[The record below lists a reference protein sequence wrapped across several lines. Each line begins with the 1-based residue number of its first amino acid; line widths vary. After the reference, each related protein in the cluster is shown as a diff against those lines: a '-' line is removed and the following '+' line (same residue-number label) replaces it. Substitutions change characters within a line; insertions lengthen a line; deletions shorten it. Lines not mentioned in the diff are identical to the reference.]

1 MKKDV
6 ALLSGLLLFFVMGVT
21 GCQKKSPDNALVI
34 GLPADVVSL
43 NPLMSTSSIDYDVQ
57 KQLFLRL
64 MEEKPRFNGFV
75 PELAKR
81 WEFSPDGRIITFHLR
96 TRVMWSDGVPLTG
109 RDVAFTYRAETNPK
123 LGWIFQSDK
132 AQIDSVVA
140 PNDSTVQFYFS
151 RRYPDQL
158 SDANEGFILPEHVL
172 AGLSPEQWQKSRF
185 NRFPVTAGPYLLLR
199 WVSQQSIQMAANPVY
214 FRKGFP
220 QIRHVIFK
228 IVPDESVRLSQ
239 ILNGEIDILEGISVR
254 RVVHLKK
261 RPNIVIEHFPDLAYG
276 FLGWNLRNPLFRS
289 RRVRQALS
297 LAIDRKSIVDNVFGG
312 FARICDSPI
321 LPQSWAYC
329 DTIRPIP
336 FNPEQAR
343 KILEKMGWRDGN
355 GDGFLE
361 KNGKPF
367 RFELMTNFGNP
378 TRRDLAVLIQAQL
391 KKIGVDAQIQLY
403 DWSIFLDRF
412 KSGDYDAVLSAWRL
426 SSKLELRSFWHS
438 ESIGNG
444 FNRFFYRNPK
454 VDALIDRVE
463 NVVDPKQ
470 AKPLWWKLQ
479 SLIYRDQPV
488 TFLYI
493 PDRVIAYRNR
503 LAQPEFHPLS
513 TYFYL
518 YKWHWANGTKVA
530 Q

>member
-1 MKKDV
+1 MG
-6 ALLSGLLLFFVMGVT
+6 GLLLFFVMGTT
-21 GCQKKSPDNALVI
+21 GCQEKSAANALVI

-64 MEEKPRFNGFV
+64 MEEKPHFDGFV
-75 PELAKR
+75 PELAKS
-81 WEFSPDGRIITFHLR
+81 WDFSRDGKVITFHLR
-96 TRVMWSDGVPLTG
+96 SRIMWSDGVPLTS
-109 RDVAFTYRAETNPK
+109 RDVVFTHRAETNPK
-123 LGWIFQSDK
+123 LGWIFQSEK
-132 AQIDSVVA
+132 TQIDSVVA
-140 PNDSTVQFYFS
+140 PNDSTVRFYFA

-158 SDANEGFILPEHVL
+158 TDANEGFILPEHIL
-172 AGLSPEQWQKSRF
+172 GGLSAEAWQKSRF
-185 NRFPVTAGPYLLLR
+185 NRFPVTAGAYLLLK
-199 WVSQQSIQMAANPVY
+199 WVSQQSIQLVANPTY
-214 FRKGFP
+214 FRTGFP
-220 QIRHVIFK
+220 KIRHVIFK

-254 RVVHLKK
+254 RVARLRK
-261 RPNIVIEHFPDLAYG
+261 RPNISIEHFSDMAYG

-289 RRVRQALS
+289 GRVRQALT

-312 FARICDSPI
+312 FARVCDSPI

-329 DTIRPIP
+329 DTIRPFP
-336 FNPEQAR
+336 FNPERAR
-343 KILEKMGWRDGN
+343 KILTELGWHDSD

-391 KKIGVDAQIQLY
+391 KKIGVDAQIQMY

-438 ESIGNG
+438 ESIRNG
-444 FNRFFYRNPK
+444 FNRFFYRNPE
-454 VDALIDRVE
+454 VDALINRVE
-463 NVVDPKQ
+463 DLENPAQ

-503 LAQPEFHPLS
+503 LARPEFHPLS

-518 YKWHWANGTKVA
+518 YKWHWKSEQKASL
-530 Q
+530 